1 MRTAHL
7 AVILLFGTVKLEN
20 PGYHPGPDFPFRIF
34 DSRDLFMGNPIS
46 RTFGSSV
53 PVSCGKFRTTGFVRF
68 CLLCLMFGLFLAR
81 NLPAQGPDGG
91 REGRGGE
98 GGRGGDRGEGGRG
111 GGRGGFDPSQMVSR
125 LDVDQNGIIT
135 ANEIERM
142 PSFVRE
148 SWQQQGLD
156 FNRGVRVE
164 DLQQSAQRGM
174 EDMRRQREE
183 GGRGRDFE
191 RSDRPDFVPPQD
203 TGSAGNSNEGR
214 SGRGTSTTGSGPT
227 AKAPRT
233 RVSPLLPE
241 TYKALDTDF
250 DGQIAL
256 YEWRKGKRGTLSQF
270 SQSDIDGDGF
280 LIPKELAKT
289 IAATPAVAAPGTAA
303 PSATTV
309 PVVPAAPPAPV
320 AVSVDAAVKA
330 NRAFELLDQDKSQTV
345 VGSEWDKSSRL
356 KPLFVK
362 GGVDLS
368 KPLNKDEF
376 TQAFV
381 RVGADK

>member
-1 MRTAHL
+1 MRNS
-7 AVILLFGTVKLEN
+7 FC
-20 PGYHPGPDFPFRIF
+20 
-34 DSRDLFMGNPIS
+34 
-46 RTFGSSV
+46 RTFGQPQ

-68 CLLCLMFGLFLAR
+68 CLLCLMFGLFLVG

-91 REGRGGE
+91 GESRGGE
-98 GGRGGDRGEGGRG
+98 GGRGGGRGEGGRG
-111 GGRGGFDPSQMVSR
+111 GGRGGFDPAQMVSR

-142 PSFVRE
+142 PSFMRD

-191 RSDRPDFVPPQD
+191 RSDRPEFIPPPD
-203 TGSAGNSNEGR
+203 MGNAGNPSS
-214 SGRGTSTTGSGPT
+214 SGTPTPGSSST
-227 AKAPRT
+227 AKKPRT

-256 YEWRKGKRGTLSQF
+256 YEWRKGKRGTMSQF
-270 SQSDIDGDGF
+270 SQYDIDGDGF

-289 IAATPAVAAPGTAA
+289 VAATPAVAATAPGVTAPPGTSA
-303 PSATTV
+303 PM
-309 PVVPAAPPAPV
+309 VPAAPPAPV
-320 AVSVDAAVKA
+320 VVSVDAAVKA
-330 NRAFELLDQDKSQTV
+330 GRLFELLDQDKSQTV
-345 VGSEWDKSSRL
+345 VGSEWDNSSRL
-356 KPLFVK
+356 KPMFVK

-368 KPLNKDEF
+368 KPLSKDEF

>member
-1 MRTAHL
+1 
-7 AVILLFGTVKLEN
+7 
-20 PGYHPGPDFPFRIF
+20 
-34 DSRDLFMGNPIS
+34 MGNPIS
-46 RTFGSSV
+46 RTFGSHV
-53 PVSCGKFRTTGFVRF
+53 PVSCGKFRTTGFARF
-68 CLLCLMFGLFLAR
+68 CLLCLMFGLFLVG

-91 REGRGGE
+91 GE
-98 GGRGGDRGEGGRG
+98 SRRGEGGRG
-111 GGRGGFDPSQMVSR
+111 GGRGGFDPAQMVSR

-142 PSFVRE
+142 PSFVRD

-164 DLQQSAQRGM
+164 DLQQSTQRGM

-191 RSDRPDFVPPQD
+191 RSDRPEFIPPQD
-203 TGSAGNSNEGR
+203 MGQGGNPGEGRGGSATPTPAS
-214 SGRGTSTTGSGPT
+214 SST
-227 AKAPRT
+227 AKKPRT

-241 TYKALDTDF
+241 TYKTLDTDF

-256 YEWRKGKRGTLSQF
+256 YEWRKGKRGTMSQF
-270 SQSDIDGDGF
+270 SQYDIDGDGF

-289 IAATPAVAAPGTAA
+289 VAATPAAAAAAPGTTPPSNTTA
-303 PSATTV
+303 PVA
-309 PVVPAAPPAPV
+309 PAVPPAPV
-320 AVSVDAAVKA
+320 AVSVDAALKA
-330 NRAFELLDQDKSQTV
+330 GRMFEILDQDKSQTV

-368 KPLNKDEF
+368 KPLSKDDF